1 MATAKL
7 FQHGGSQA
15 VRLPKA
21 FRLEGTEVEIERR
34 GPEVVLRPKSK
45 PRLETLAD
53 VARFMRESFPEAR
66 DFPDREQTSI
76 MRLESRNSVASGGI
90 GP

>member
-15 VRLPKA
+15 VRLPKD
-21 FRLEGTEVEIERR
+21 FRFEGSEVEIEKR
-34 GPEVVLRPKSK
+34 GLEVILRPKQK

-53 VARFMRESFPEAR
+53 VARYMRENFPEAR
-66 DFPDREQTSI
+66 DFPDREQPASPQSRDL
-76 MRLESRNSVASGGI
+76 RLD
-90 GP
+90 

>member
-15 VRLPKA
+15 VQLPKD
-21 FRLEGTEVEIERR
+21 FRFEGTEVEIEKR
-34 GPEVVLRPKSK
+34 GQEVVLRPKSK

-53 VARFMRESFPEAR
+53 VARFMHENFPEAR
-66 DFPDREQTSI
+66 DFPDREQP
-76 MRLESRNSVASGGI
+76 L
-90 GP
+90 GPQVRDPTLDLDSL

>member
-15 VRLPKA
+15 VRLPKE
-21 FRLEGTEVEIERR
+21 FRFEGSEVEIERR
-34 GPEVVLRPKSK
+34 GGEVVLRPKPK

-53 VARFMRESFPEAR
+53 VARFMRDNFPEAP
-66 DFPDREQTSI
+66 DFPDREQP
-76 MRLESRNSVASGGI
+76 LELQIRDLKLD
-90 GP
+90 